1 MGRLGFRTELMGII
15 GNRIAS
21 AASERTQRV
30 NERSDPTFSADAK
43 TFRLDAK
50 YETINAL
57 PVHLLRQVF
66 L

>member
-30 NERSDPTFSADAK
+30 NERSDPTFSDDAK

-50 YETINAL
+50 YEKY
-57 PVHLLRQVF
+57 
-66 L
+66 